1 MNLEKIKSE
10 QELQERFEH
19 CSKCLDKKFRG
30 EPGHRAIVVCGGTG
44 CLSSDSQEVVDN
56 FLQLIKDNGLEGK
69 VTANLV
75 GCFGFC
81 SQGPFVK
88 IFPED
93 TLYTKVKPADVK
105 EIFEKDILN
114 GEVVTR
120 LLFVDPQTKEHVQRQ
135 VDINFY
141 RLQNRNYAL
150 AGNGEID
157 PENLDEALGY
167 GAFKGLA
174 RALKMSRDEVIQE
187 VIKSGLRGRG
197 GAGFPTGKKWSF
209 VPKTPGPK
217 YMICNGDEGDPGAF
231 MDRSIIEGNP
241 VNLIEGMMIAGYAI
255 GAQDGYFYVRAEYP
269 VAVKRLAKAIKELEE
284 IGLLGD
290 NILGSDFSFRCHI
303 RLGAGAF
310 VCGEE
315 TALIN
320 SIEGKRGMPRPRPPF
335 PAVKGLWDCP
345 SVVNNVETL
354 ACLPLILREG
364 WEKFAAIGTADTK
377 GTKVFAL
384 GGKVNNVGLVEVPMG
399 TTLRQ
404 LIYDIGG
411 GIPDGKKFKAI
422 QTGGPSGGCLTEKDL
437 DTPIDFG
444 SLVAAGSMMGSG
456 GAIVMDEDN
465 CMVDVAKFYMEFICD
480 ESCGKCSPCRIG
492 TKRILDILTKICDGK
507 GTPQDLDNLQE
518 LAAVVKNN
526 SLCAL
531 GQTAANPIVSTIK
544 AFPEEYQAHVVD
556 HKCPAHVCKNMME
569 YYIIPEKC
577 IGCGACQRGCPTSCI
592 HPTDIPAKLPN
603 KFVLKIDVA
612 NCVKCGNCQAA
623 CRFGAVIKR

>member
-1 MNLEKIKSE
+1 MEFEKIKTEE
-10 QELQERFEH
+10 QLAKRIEH
-19 CSKCLDKKFRG
+19 CAKCLDLKFHC
-30 EPGHRAIVVCGGTG
+30 EPGKKAIAICGGTG
-44 CLSSDSQEVVDN
+44 CLASDSMGILNTFKD
-56 FLQLIKDNGLEGK
+56 LIKQHGLEDK
-69 VTANLV
+69 VTVNIV

-88 IFPED
+88 VYPEE
-93 TLYTKVKPADVK
+93 TLYTKVKTKDVN

-114 GEVVTR
+114 NEVVTR
-120 LLFVDPQTKEHVQRQ
+120 LLFVDPQTKEHVQKQ
-135 VDINFY
+135 HDIAFY
-141 RLQNRNYAL
+141 KLQKRDIAL
-150 AGNGEID
+150 HGNGEIN
-157 PENLDEALGY
+157 PEDLSEALGY
-167 GAFKGLA
+167 GAFKGLM
-174 RALKMSRDEVIQE
+174 RALHMSRKEVIDEVL
-187 VIKSGLRGRG
+187 KAGLRGRG

-209 VPKTPGPK
+209 VPDTDEPK
-217 YMICNGDEGDPGAF
+217 YIICNGDEGDPGAF

-241 VNLIEGMMIAGYAI
+241 CAVIEGMMIAGYAI
-255 GAQDGYFYVRAEYP
+255 GAENGYFYVRAEYP
-269 VAVKRLAKAIKELEE
+269 TAVARLRKAIKELEE
-284 IGLLGD
+284 VGLLGD
-290 NILGSDFSFRCHI
+290 NILGTGFNFRCHV

-335 PAVKGLWDCP
+335 PAVKGLWGHP
-345 SVVNNVETL
+345 SCVNNVETL
-354 ACLPLILREG
+354 ACVPYILREG

-411 GIPDGKKFKAI
+411 GIPGNKKFKAI

-444 SLVAAGSMMGSG
+444 SLIAAGSMMGSG

-465 CMVDVAKFYMEFICD
+465 CMVDVAKFYMTFICD

-492 TKRILDILTKICDGK
+492 TKRCLDILTKICDGK
-507 GTPQDLDNLQE
+507 GTPEDLEE
-518 LAAVVKNN
+518 LRELSSFIRSN

-531 GQTAANPIVSTIK
+531 GQTATNPIESTMK
-544 AFPEEYQAHVVD
+544 SFADEYQAHVVD
-556 HKCPAHVCKNMME
+556 HKCPAHVCKNLME
-569 YYIIPEKC
+569 YYIVPDRC
-577 IGCGACQRGCPTSCI
+577 AGCTLCSRNCPVNAI
-592 HPTDIPAKLPN
+592 HITDDPAKLPN
-603 KFVLKIDVA
+603 RFIHHINQHLCI
-612 NCVKCGNCQAA
+612 KCGSCLAG
-623 CRFGAVIKR
+623 CRFGAIIKR